1 MRLRA
6 IFAANL
12 RRTRQAAG
20 VSQEDL
26 AMLADIDRTYVS
38 SLEREN
44 YAATIDVIE
53 RIAAALKVDPAELL
67 AKPRRSRSS

>member
-1 MRLRA
+1 
-6 IFAANL
+6 
-12 RRTRQAAG
+12 
-20 VSQEDL
+20 
-26 AMLADIDRTYVS
+26 MLADIDRTYVS

>member
-20 VSQEDL
+20 VSQEEL
-26 AMLADIDRTYVS
+26 ATLADVDRTYIS

-53 RIAAALKVDPAELL
+53 RIAAALKIDPAELL
-67 AKPRRSRSS
+67 AKPRRSRSI